1 VLQADQ
7 RGEELLAAS
16 CWELYDLMPR
26 LPADATSPSLQGV
39 LQFYSSVCSGSFRS
53 DTAAGQTWA
62 AVVWDFNDRTV
73 DPAALR
79 ALTAAEDAPYVALLR
94 QLASVY
100 REALALR
107 LEACRP
113 LRTILLELVDAH
125 SVYLSDSLYPLY
137 LQHCAHPYWMGPAG
151 LLLEQEVR
159 DRAAAAAKAWA
170 ASPEGR
176 LMAEV
181 KASGLRLPAAP
192 ALDYPPL
199 LTLGA
204 LAAALVLLLAAVARL
219 LGSHPR
225 LASQGR
231 APASAYECGFVPY
244 AGLVS
249 GSLFVFFRLAVFFVV
264 FEAELIFL
272 LPWATSLLPAAEAG
286 ALRPFLAPLAF
297 LVALAYGFGRE
308 VRGGAL
314 ALLRRAPGRLFE
326 VVLWEDPFG
335 AVLGRLLRRRPV
347 PPPNPPLL
355 PSPPTPDRK
364 PAFALPRALG

>member
-1 VLQADQ
+1 
-7 RGEELLAAS
+7 
-16 CWELYDLMPR
+16 
-26 LPADATSPSLQGV
+26 
-39 LQFYSSVCSGSFRS
+39 
-53 DTAAGQTWA
+53 
-62 AVVWDFNDRTV
+62 
-73 DPAALR
+73 
-79 ALTAAEDAPYVALLR
+79 
-94 QLASVY
+94 
-100 REALALR
+100 
-107 LEACRP
+107 
-113 LRTILLELVDAH
+113 
-125 SVYLSDSLYPLY
+125 
-137 LQHCAHPYWMGPAG
+137 
-151 LLLEQEVR
+151 
-159 DRAAAAAKAWA
+159 
-170 ASPEGR
+170 
-176 LMAEV
+176 MAEV
-181 KASGLRLPAAP
+181 RASGLRLPAAP

-314 ALLRRAPGRLFE
+314 ALLGRTSGRLFG
-326 VVLWEDPFG
+326 VTPSGCFPGDGP
-335 AVLGRLLRRRPV
+335 LGGRSRGEAPSAPVRAAAHLPPTFRPPSAHFPPTSPSSPLR
-347 PPPNPPLL
+347 PPL
-355 PSPPTPDRK
+355 PP
-364 PAFALPRALG
+364 

>member
-1 VLQADQ
+1 VAPSLRATLSLATLNLSGVPPFALFFGKLPVALALAE
-7 RGEELLAAS
+7 RGWLLPVALLLAAGVVAVAYAFGLLAAL
-16 CWELYDLMPR
+16 WFWG
-26 LPADATSPSLQGV
+26 LPAEAAATPATPAA
-39 LQFYSSVCSGSFRS
+39 
-53 DTAAGQTWA
+53 TAAAPLAWLLPPAFLALA
-62 AVVWDFNDRTV
+62 APALLAEGTAA
-73 DPAALR
+73 PAA
-79 ALTAAEDAPYVALLR
+79 AP
-94 QLASVY
+94 
-100 REALALR
+100 ALALPT
-107 LEACRP
+107 LATLP
-113 LRTILLELVDAH
+113 LL
-125 SVYLSDSLYPLY
+125 
-137 LQHCAHPYWMGPAG
+137 G
-151 LLLEQEVR
+151 LLLGLAAE
-159 DRAAAAAKAWA
+159 AAAAPARRRSAGAGLALLA
-170 ASPEGR
+170 A
-176 LMAEV
+176 
-181 KASGLRLPAAP
+181 PAAP

-326 VVLWEDPFG
+326 VVLWEGPFG

-347 PPPNPPLL
+347 PPPNFPPPLLLL